1 VLRAHRDAL
10 AAGLHHDHVAAGLVF
25 FFRVAGP
32 LLVEVPGPGSE
43 VLGQSGQLGAAD
55 GDAGAGLDHLLGLP
69 EPARGQVEGRQR
81 PHPQGVRVAG
91 QDLPRVGRVH
101 VRLAAAAVSLPGGP
115 DRPEHAGHAPPVPG
129 LDDAVPDPGSAG
141 DPLSA
146 LLARGIDV
154 ECGLRQPPLQLA
166 APGPD
171 RLLPLPV
178 VEVAGLVRGPGRQ
191 PGELLRRAGQQPVQ
205 PAQSNGRR
213 ALLTG
218 AAIGIFI
225 TGVPS
230 ALVAASG
237 GGVLAKDEAQVL
249 FIVGILWAIAV
260 GIAAFAYPVSRYR
273 RKEHGLRQA
282 GGRDPRTTV

>member
-1 VLRAHRDAL
+1 MSTS
-10 AAGLHHDHVAAGLVF
+10 
-25 FFRVAGP
+25 P
-32 LLVEVPGPGSE
+32 LS
-43 VLGQSGQLGAAD
+43 
-55 GDAGAGLDHLLGLP
+55 
-69 EPARGQVEGRQR
+69 
-81 PHPQGVRVAG
+81 PQEIR
-91 QDLPRVGRVH
+91 
-101 VRLAAAAVSLPGGP
+101 AAAAAHQELGP
-115 DRPEHAGHAPPVPG
+115 EYG
-129 LDDAVPDPGSAG
+129 DAVLESFLERVDREIT
-141 DPLSA
+141 
-146 LLARGIDV
+146 ARVDAR
-154 ECGLRQPPLQLA
+154 L
-166 APGPD
+166 GPVT
-171 RLLPLPV
+171 R
-178 VEVAGLVRGPGRQ
+178 E
-191 PGELLRRAGQQPVQ
+191 QPVQ

-218 AAIGIFI
+218 VAIGIFI